1 MPNPHSDHASNQTSD
16 QPQEGMNPPSGP
28 RQGRLGLG
36 LAWLVILGSTVLWMA
51 KPAILGDEEE
61 ILNSE
66 VSAESIPDGLLLSG
80 AQDEL
85 MGRVAFSLYSVSGD
99 PSAISQAEVIRG
111 SGPAGEVAY
120 DILVAAML
128 GADAG

>member
-16 QPQEGMNPPSGP
+16 QPQEGTNPPSGP

-61 ILNSE
+61 IPNSE

-85 MGRVAFSLYSVSGD
+85 MGRVAFSLYSVS
-99 PSAISQAEVIRG
+99 
-111 SGPAGEVAY
+111 
-120 DILVAAML
+120 
-128 GADAG
+128 